1 MNATKP
7 VYVHCGGVGPPCRSL
22 CSATPNATAIAIVSR
37 HRNTTKSLW
46 LRFPIVFPI
55 HGQ

>member
-37 HRNTTKSLW
+37 HRNTTKSRW
-46 LRFPIVFPI
+46 LRLPIVFPI

>member
-1 MNATKP
+1 MNATRP

-37 HRNTTKSLW
+37 HRNTTKSRW

-55 HGQ
+55 QGQ